1 MNEDILVVIV
11 ALCVCAVV
19 VATII
24 AVIKF
29 AHRQEMRRQQNRTYP
44 EQEHWRGADSTELK
58 RQEEEDRQLEERL
71 QNTEIPPPMAEEI
84 DDQVDPD
91 EAWKGSRQ
99 PAPRR
104 TLTEPFI
111 SGGIDTV
118 IRHEYPCGLIV
129 EYDGNG
135 TLLNCIVG
143 GKPLVDEIPGK
154 Q

>member
-1 MNEDILVVIV
+1 MNEDILIVIV
-11 ALCVCAVV
+11 ALCLCAVV

-29 AHRQEMRRQQNRTYP
+29 VHQQEMRRQQKRTYP
-44 EQEHWRGADSTELK
+44 ERGERVDSAELQ
-58 RQEEEDRQLEERL
+58 RQQEEDDQLEEQLR
-71 QNTEIPPPMAEEI
+71 NTEIPPPMAEEI
-84 DDQVDPD
+84 DGQNDPD
-91 EAWKGSRQ
+91 EAWKGCRQ
-99 PAPRR
+99 PVPQR

-143 GKPLVDEIPGK
+143 GKPLVDEVPGE